1 MTATDETT
9 DFRPKFDAK
18 GLMPAITIEEETGE
32 VLMLAYVNKEALE
45 KTLETGEMHYWSR
58 SRSELWHKGA
68 TSGNIQKVTRLEI
81 DCDQDTLLARVH
93 QQGPACHT
101 GRKSC
106 FYRELK
112 VNESAQ
118 PLTSS
123 VQLTFTTN

>member
-58 SRSELWHKGA
+58 SRSE
-68 TSGNIQKVTRLEI
+68 
-81 DCDQDTLLARVH
+81 
-93 QQGPACHT
+93 
-101 GRKSC
+101 
-106 FYRELK
+106 
-112 VNESAQ
+112 
-118 PLTSS
+118 
-123 VQLTFTTN
+123 